1 MHRTTPHSE
10 HQRVRRHKL
19 DRHRVVAI
27 ERRYGSSN
35 ELISDRVVRHHG
47 SGSSAFYF
55 GRSSV
60 FRLAANQ
67 TREQVQP
74 VDTPSSLLL
83 FASRAP
89 SPTTTAVEKVDNQIQ
104 WCALWGAFRKPRK
117 GLLQT
122 LFLCEPSSRDNDSR
136 LSGARYV
143 APPTHRG
150 NDHYRATPCTLP
162 PLIVARPT
170 SQPHILTLRML
181 VY

>member
-1 MHRTTPHSE
+1 MHRTMPHSE
-10 HQRVRRHKL
+10 HQSVRRHKL

-55 GRSSV
+55 ERSSV

-74 VDTPSSLLL
+74 VDTPSLLLL

-104 WCALWGAFRKPRK
+104 WCAALGNVQGIEK
-117 GLLQT
+117 GTISNLI
-122 LFLCEPSSRDNDSR
+122 
-136 LSGARYV
+136 
-143 APPTHRG
+143 
-150 NDHYRATPCTLP
+150 
-162 PLIVARPT
+162 PLRTIVAR
-170 SQPHILTLRML
+170 QRLTTQWCPLRCTTHPPWKRPL
-181 VY
+181 SRKLPAPYRL